1 MVSVE
6 EFEKA
11 VEETAEAKSHR
22 AALRGGA
29 DKEIPEMLW
38 YLPEVV
44 QTSLGAVTIAEKFGG
59 EGMGDELRI
68 VAQLTPTSG
77 AEPEFFMYKGRWI
90 SWDGAYWAYG
100 TEGHKARPKEVTTI
114 RYDYI

>member
-22 AALRGGA
+22 TTKYGA
-29 DKEIPEMLW
+29 GMEFPEMLQN
-38 YLPEVV
+38 LPGVI
-44 QTSLGAVTIAEKFGG
+44 QTSLGAVTIVEDFGG

-90 SWDGAYWAYG
+90 SWDGAYWDG
-100 TEGHKARPKEVTTI
+100 TEGHKVRPKEVTTI